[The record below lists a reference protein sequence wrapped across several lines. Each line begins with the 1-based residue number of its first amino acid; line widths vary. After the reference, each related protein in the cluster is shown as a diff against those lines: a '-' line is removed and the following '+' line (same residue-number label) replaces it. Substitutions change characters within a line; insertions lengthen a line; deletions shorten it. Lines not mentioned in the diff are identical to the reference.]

1 MTLGMILPSAVAP
14 AFSPVQNI
22 VLALENQ
29 IFQAFGREY
38 HGYFRQ
44 PLV

>member
-29 IFQAFGREY
+29 IFQAFGLL
-38 HGYFRQ
+38 GNSTWIII
-44 PLV
+44 